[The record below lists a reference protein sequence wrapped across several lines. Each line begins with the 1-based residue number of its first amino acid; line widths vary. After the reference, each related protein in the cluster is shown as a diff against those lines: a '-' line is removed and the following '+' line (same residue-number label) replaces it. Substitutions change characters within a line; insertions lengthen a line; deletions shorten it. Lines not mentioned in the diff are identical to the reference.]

1 MSRITPPRASRTDR
15 RAVTAGVAASV
26 LVHAGLFAFVGFG
39 APSPSDERAR
49 PARPIDTADAPSIRL
64 IALDDAPAPVPAR
77 PSHASAVAPAPGD
90 KAGRAS
96 AAPAAAPTAGGSEPA
111 APPVLLTFAQ
121 PTPSPLLLAGA
132 VASEAPS
139 DAAPRAASYKPGGVR
154 DAKLGWSGQDEE
166 KVRRAGRIR
175 AALGVGAGD
184 GHCPARPPRRGPLRP

>member
-1 MSRITPPRASRTDR
+1 M
-15 RAVTAGVAASV
+15 